1 MLCQSCQKNQATTH
15 IKTIINGELTEY
27 MLCPE
32 CAKKMGYGNIF
43 EDMAFDFSSF
53 LGNFL
58 GNGLPPRTS
67 ATRCKGCGAAF
78 ADIAK
83 SGKVGCAECYE
94 TFFDDLLPSI
104 RRIHGNTRHTG
115 KLAGSAGK
123 ELRVVNELEQARQE
137 LRTAIEK
144 QEFEKAAKL
153 RDKIKELEGGASH
166 E

>member
-1 MLCQSCQKNQATTH
+1 M
-15 IKTIINGELTEY
+15 
-27 MLCPE
+27 P
-32 CAKKMGYGNIF
+32 
-43 EDMAFDFSSF
+43 
-53 LGNFL
+53 
-58 GNGLPPRTS
+58 
-67 ATRCKGCGAAF
+67 
-78 ADIAK
+78 DIAK
-83 SGKVGCAECYE
+83 TGKVGCAQCYE

-137 LRTAIEK
+137 LHDAIEK

-153 RDKIKELEGGASH
+153 RDRIKELEGGASH

>member
-1 MLCQSCQKNQATTH
+1 
-15 IKTIINGELTEY
+15 
-27 MLCPE
+27 
-32 CAKKMGYGNIF
+32 MGYGNIF

-83 SGKVGCAECYE
+83 TGKVGCAQCYE

-137 LRTAIEK
+137 LHDAIEK

-153 RDKIKELEGGASH
+153 RDRIKELEGGASH